1 MPKFVLYK
9 KLVKE
14 INSMNSFFTREE
26 LENKTVKELRS
37 MVVDSGLVGISK
49 KRKNVLIDSLVSLGE
64 PDDDSTV
71 ESDKV
76 SAIEFQ
82 ARSVMTRPD
91 AEAGAR
97 TTTTIHVSCGAS
109 SGNFPVVGKSV
120 GEVGNFLREVLNVDR
135 MSTGLVNGQSVDNDY
150 ILKEGDNLEYLKPAG
165 RKG

>member
-1 MPKFVLYK
+1 M
-9 KLVKE
+9 E
-14 INSMNSFFTREE
+14 SFFTREE

-49 KRKNVLIDSLVSLGE
+49 KRKEVLIDSLLSLGE
-64 PDDDSTV
+64 PDDNVREDG
-71 ESDKV
+71 EM
-76 SAIEFQ
+76 AGIEFQ
-82 ARSVMTRPD
+82 ATSIMTRPD
-91 AEAGAR
+91 ADPGSR

-120 GEVGNFLREVLNVDR
+120 GEVGDFLREVLNVDR
-135 MSTGLVNGQSVDNDY
+135 MSTGLVNGQQVDNDY